1 MSTTTN
7 EARGVRAY
15 GQVLRLPG
23 ARSFVTAGILA
34 RFPRATLSLGIILL
48 VSSATGSFASAGLVV
63 APLVGGMAV
72 AAPLW
77 SSRMDRHGQAR
88 VILISLGCLVLAASG
103 FLALV
108 LTGAPFWTWL
118 VAAFV
123 TGAATPDLTSA
134 VRARWTVLAPESQ
147 RTPAL
152 ALETIADQMV
162 FISGPPAITAVAA
175 AIDPA
180 VAMLGSLGL
189 GVIGGV
195 WLAAQR
201 GTQPAPT
208 PRGPRRGLVLPPA
221 GVIPIAIACIALG
234 GVFGSFDV
242 SLVGWA
248 EMSERPWLAGPAFS
262 ALAVAIAIGS
272 VVTGARTWRL
282 SPAARYIFFAA
293 LACAVALALPFAQ
306 GSAPVLFGVILLL
319 GLAVSPVMV
328 SGILVASARAPE
340 GRVTETLAYPTA
352 AMSLGVPIGG
362 VIAGAAL
369 DATGP
374 ATALVTIAV
383 ALALAA
389 VVAAVG
395 EALLRAAGARAVRA

>member
-15 GQVLRLPG
+15 AQVLRLPG
-23 ARSFVTAGILA
+23 ARSFVAAGILA

-118 VAAFV
+118 AAAFV

-282 SPAARYIFFAA
+282 SPAARYILFAA

-306 GSAPVLFGVILLL
+306 GSAPVLFGVILVL

-374 ATALVTIAV
+374 AAALVTIAV
-383 ALALAA
+383 SLALAA
-389 VVAAVG
+389 AIAAAG
-395 EALLRAAGARAVRA
+395 EAVLRVGRREGA

>member
-1 MSTTTN
+1 MSA
-7 EARGVRAY
+7 EPAQGVRAY

-23 ARSFVTAGILA
+23 ARSFVAAGILA

-48 VSSATGSFASAGLVV
+48 VSAATGSFASAGLVV
-63 APLVGGMAV
+63 APLVGGMAL

-88 VILISLGCLVLAASG
+88 VILVSLGCLVLAASG
-103 FLALV
+103 FLVLV
-108 LTGAPFWTWL
+108 RAGAPFWTWL

-134 VRARWTVLAPESQ
+134 VRARWTALAPPAQ

-221 GVIPIAIACIALG
+221 GVIPIAVACVALG

-248 EMSERPWLAGPAFS
+248 ELSERPWLAGPAFS

-272 VVTGARTWRL
+272 VVTGARAWKL
-282 SPAARYIFFAA
+282 SPATRYIGFAT
-293 LACAVALALPFAQ
+293 LAAVVAVGLPFAQ

-374 ATALVTIAV
+374 ATALITIAV
-383 ALALAA
+383 SLALAA
-389 VVAAVG
+389 TIAAVG
-395 EALLRAAGARAVRA
+395 EALVRAASARAARA

>member
-1 MSTTTN
+1 MRVAAES
-7 EARGVRAY
+7 ASGVRAY
-15 GQVLRLPG
+15 GEVLRLPG
-23 ARSFVTAGILA
+23 ARSFVAAGILA

-48 VSSATGSFASAGLVV
+48 VSQATGSFASAGLVV
-63 APLVGGMAV
+63 APLVIGMAV

-88 VILISLGCLVLAASG
+88 VILVSLGCLVLAASAL
-103 FLALV
+103 LALV
-108 LTGAPFWTWL
+108 LSGAPFWTWL

-147 RTPAL
+147 RTAAL

-162 FISGPPAITAVAA
+162 FIAGPPAITAVAA
-175 AIDPA
+175 AIDPG

-195 WLAAQR
+195 WLASQR
-201 GTQPAPT
+201 GTEPEAS

-221 GVIPIAIACIALG
+221 GVVPIAVACIALG
-234 GVFGSFDV
+234 GVFGAFDV

-248 EMSERPWLAGPAFS
+248 ELSERPWLAGPAFS
-262 ALAVAIAIGS
+262 VLAGAIAIGS
-272 VVTGARTWRL
+272 VITGARAWKL
-282 SPAARYIFFAA
+282 SPAARYVGFAA
-293 LACAVALALPFAQ
+293 VAAVVAVGLPFAQ
-306 GSAPVLFGVILLL
+306 GSVPALFAVILLL

-383 ALALAA
+383 SLALAA
-389 VVAAVG
+389 GIAAVG
-395 EALLRAAGARAVRA
+395 EALLRVARR